1 MAAADPASAPPASPQ
16 ALFRAVADAG
26 SLRCFGAE
34 IEPGNPSDWPGY
46 EGQLRAARD
55 STGARHAVT
64 TGRAAVGG
72 EPCVLIGF
80 EFGFF
85 GGSLGVAEGARIVR
99 AFTVA
104 TSERL
109 PVVSVA
115 ASGGSRM
122 QEGTSALVQMQ
133 AIAAAIGA
141 ARRAGIPHIAVAGDP
156 TTGGVWASLVASADV
171 LIGVPGARVSFSG
184 SRTRPAGADPES
196 PDYHAEGKW
205 ARGFADVLS
214 PPHRLRAAV
223 AAIILMLSP
232 RSRGATPDRV
242 PVPAWPAAAD
252 RGADPGA
259 RPADPG
265 ARPDPQPAGAAPGPQ
280 PDPDPH
286 PVTAGAGPAPHPATA
301 GPDDAGP
308 APDPATAAPDPHQAG
323 PAPHP
328 ATARPDGA
336 DPAPHPG
343 DPGEDSW
350 AQVSRA
356 RGPQRARAD
365 RWLAGYFD
373 QAFEI
378 RGDRCGGVDTGLRCG
393 FGRHDGTTIA
403 YVAQTGQPTTA
414 AGFRTATRL
423 LALAA
428 RLGLGV
434 LTLIDTPG
442 AAAAPADEAA
452 GVGPAIAELLIAA
465 GSSPVPVT
473 SVVVG
478 EGVSGGALALAS
490 PTDLWMAHDGYLAVT
505 VPELAASILK
515 LPSGDVPQVA
525 ARLRLTP
532 AELLSQGIIR
542 GIVRPPAAAPG

>member
-1 MAAADPASAPPASPQ
+1 MAAADPAGAAPASPQ

-46 EGQLRAARD
+46 ARQLREARD

-64 TGRAAVGG
+64 TGRATVGG

-156 TTGGVWASLVASADV
+156 TTGGVWASLIASADV
-171 LIGVPGARVSFSG
+171 IIGVPGARVSFSG

-196 PDYHAEGKW
+196 PDYYAEGKW
-205 ARGFADVLS
+205 ARGFADALS
-214 PPHRLRAAV
+214 PPHRLRPDV
-223 AAIILMLSP
+223 AAIIRLLSP
-232 RSRGATPDRV
+232 RSRGTTPDRV

-252 RGADPGA
+252 GGADP
-259 RPADPG
+259 
-265 ARPDPQPAGAAPGPQ
+265 
-280 PDPDPH
+280 
-286 PVTAGAGPAPHPATA
+286 
-301 GPDDAGP
+301 DAGP
-308 APDPATAAPDPHQAG
+308 AADPDAGPAGDPGGDPCAGPAAGPDGADPASHPATAAPDPRA
-323 PAPHP
+323 HP
-328 ATARPDGA
+328 ATHPA
-336 DPAPHPG
+336 DS
-343 DPGEDSW
+343 GEDAW

-356 RGPQRARAD
+356 RGPDRPRAD

-373 QAFEI
+373 QAIEI
-378 RGDRCGGVDTGLRCG
+378 RGDRCGGVDPGLRCG
-393 FGRHDGTTIA
+393 FGRHEGTTIG
-403 YVAQTGQPTTA
+403 YIAQTGQPVTA

-452 GVGPAIAELLIAA
+452 GVGPAIAELMIAV

-473 SVVVG
+473 SVVIG

-490 PTDLWMAHDGYLAVT
+490 PTDLWLARDGYLAVT

-515 LPSGDVPQVA
+515 LPADDVPQVA
-525 ARLRLTP
+525 RRLRLTP
-532 AELLSQGIIR
+532 ADLLARGIIR
-542 GIVRPPAAAPG
+542 GVV